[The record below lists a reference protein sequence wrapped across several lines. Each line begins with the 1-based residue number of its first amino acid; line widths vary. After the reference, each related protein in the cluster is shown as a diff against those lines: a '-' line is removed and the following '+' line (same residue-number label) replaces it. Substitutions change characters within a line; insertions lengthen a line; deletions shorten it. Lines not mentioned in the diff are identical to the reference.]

1 MHYIVYI
8 KNILNFVTLK
18 LKTMAVTATVEKFGM
33 EFTGA
38 YHKVTRLNYES
49 YDHKTISYPTP
60 AEPTLDEDG
69 NPIPTAIV
77 PVEAWVKE
85 VRCNFE
91 VATYASEATR
101 EAHAEPIYRTN
112 YNFSPATEAE
122 AADIIVQAYA
132 HLKAQDGYED
142 AVDC

>member
-1 MHYIVYI
+1 
-8 KNILNFVTLK
+8 
-18 LKTMAVTATVEKFGM
+18 MAVTATVDKFGM

-49 YDHKTISYPTP
+49 YDSKTLQYAPP
-60 AEPTLDEDG
+60 AEPSLDENG
-69 NPIPTAIV
+69 NPVPPMVAPPTEV
-77 PVEAWVKE
+77 WVKA

-112 YNFSPATEAE
+112 YNFSPALEAE
-122 AADIIVQAYA
+122 AADIIVQSYA
-132 HLKAQDGYED
+132 HLKAQAGYED